1 MTKQQKEQQTLEKLQ
16 KEAKEEIIADIERR
30 AKKQF
35 TNTQKDDL
43 TNKMYFLDYFLNAE
57 NEKHIIFV
65 VAVALSGYILFKK
78 NSRIKDDTDKEL
90 DYYKKRAE
98 LCKDMEQHFLSFVK
112 RDIIEFK
119 ELELHAKS
127 LKEYFESRYDNIK
140 LSRTNAHK
148 DAEGILFTNLIKRGQ
163 VHSERISHTDLL
175 CAIKD
180 LRVAVKK
187 YSK

>member
-1 MTKQQKEQQTLEKLQ
+1 VTKEQKEQQALEKLQ

-35 TNTQKDDL
+35 TNTRIDDL

-98 LCKDMEQHFLSFVK
+98 LCKDMK

-187 YSK
+187 IL